1 MTFMINIGENLE
13 KLRKAKGLSY
23 RRLAEQV
30 GISHANLSEYEKNEI
45 TPSFENVL
53 KICKFFNVPLEYLLL
68 GEKSNFMYNDFE
80 LAELFSEADQ
90 LEDDYRNL
98 IKKYI
103 RKILRNRKE
112 KKNLIKETE

>member
-1 MTFMINIGENLE
+1 MINIGENLK

-68 GEKSNFMYNDFE
+68 GEKSNFKYKDFE
-80 LAELFSEADQ
+80 LAELFNETDQ
-90 LEDDYRNL
+90 LEDEYRTL
-98 IKKYI
+98 IKSHI
-103 RKILRNRKE
+103 RKVIKLKNE
-112 KKNLIKETE
+112 KDNIIKESK